1 MTNSAQKQHDF
12 VSQIRRLVNLWENE
26 SNPEKKRQIKAVLE
40 DTIDRMEVMK
50 TV

>member
-1 MTNSAQKQHDF
+1 MTNSAQNLQNIDSK
-12 VSQIRRLVNLWENE
+12 IRRLVELYENE
-26 SNPEKKRQIKAVLE
+26 PNPVKKRQIKAVLE